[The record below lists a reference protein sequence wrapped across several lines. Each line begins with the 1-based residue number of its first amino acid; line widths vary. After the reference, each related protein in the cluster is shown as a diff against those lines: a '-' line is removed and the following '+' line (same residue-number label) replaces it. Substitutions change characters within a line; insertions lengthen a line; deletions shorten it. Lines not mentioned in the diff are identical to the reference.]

1 MTTLAVLPV
10 KSFSRAK
17 QRLEEI
23 MPAGPR
29 RALAEAMFADV
40 ITALRRTPS
49 LDAIVVVSADHGA
62 QRLAGGHGATVLDD
76 HRETG
81 QSAATELGIDDARK
95 RGFDRVLLV
104 PGDCPTLD
112 PQALESFLGRPR
124 SQTPHVTIVPD
135 RHGTGTN
142 ALLIEPP
149 EALHPAFGPG
159 SRERHVEHA
168 EAAGIPHAVVEV
180 PTLGLDVDTAEDL
193 AVLRETLAGSRGG
206 AAHTRGMLGQLDR
219 SRGSA
224 RP

>member
-1 MTTLAVLPV
+1 MLPV
-10 KSFSRAK
+10 KSFARAK
-17 QRLEEI
+17 QRLADTL
-23 MPAGPR
+23 PAGPR

-49 LDAIVVVSADHGA
+49 LDAIVVVTADHGA

-81 QSAATELGIDDARK
+81 QSAAAQLGVDDARK

-112 PQALESFLGRPR
+112 PAAIEALLGRP
-124 SQTPHVTIVPD
+124 QPHRPYATIVPD

-142 ALLIEPP
+142 ALLLEPP
-149 EALHPAFGPG
+149 DAMEPAFGPD
-159 SRERHVEHA
+159 SRGRHVERA
-168 EAAGIPHAVVEV
+168 QAAGIPHTVVEV
-180 PTLGLDVDTAEDL
+180 PTLALDVDTSDDL
-193 AVLRETLAGSRGG
+193 VTLRETLAGSRGG

-224 RP
+224 R